1 MTSIEKISFEE
12 YQKRPGIN
20 NSTLNRFR
28 RSPAHY
34 QAYQNGDDEKTCAMG
49 FGLVMHRLVFETQE
63 WLPRLTVGPTKGR
76 DTKKWIEMEAERPD
90 LMLVTED
97 EHKQIVGMIGAIQKH
112 KKLMELLK
120 GGHAEQS
127 LFADHPGTDLQL
139 KGRLDFICNDGKTIL
154 DLKTCQD
161 ARVPAF
167 ERNVA
172 KYGWHFQAAYYKY
185 LAKLCG
191 LTHNNFCFV
200 AIEKSRPWGIQ
211 LHSLEVVSMGY
222 AYDKNGEALERL
234 KECQD
239 KNSWPCYDE
248 EIQTITLPMY
258 AMELDEEL

>member
-1 MTSIEKISFEE
+1 
-12 YQKRPGIN
+12 
-20 NSTLNRFR
+20 
-28 RSPAHY
+28 
-34 QAYQNGDDEKTCAMG
+34 MG
-49 FGLVMHRLVFETQE
+49 FGKVTHALVFECNDS
-63 WLPRLTVGPTKGR
+63 LPRLAIGPTKGR
-76 DTKKWIEMEAERPD
+76 RTKKWKAMEQDRPD
-90 LMLVTED
+90 LLLVTKD
-97 EHKQIVGMIGAIQKH
+97 EQKQLVGMVSSIQQH

-127 LFADHPGTDLQL
+127 LFADHPRTGLQL

-185 LAKLCG
+185 LAKLCS
-191 LTHNNFCFV
+191 LTHTRFIFV
-200 AIEKSRPWGIQ
+200 SIEKVRPWGIN
-211 LHSLEVVSMGY
+211 LHELEVVSMGY

-239 KNSWPCYDE
+239 KNSWPCYEE

-258 AMELDEEL
+258 AMELEEDL